1 MKVTINKSLQI
12 ALIVTLVASVLS
24 FGKFNHCRSSGWGSP
39 DVYIHM
45 CYSDISALYGAREV
59 NTDQWPYAS
68 SDNSVE
74 YPVLT
79 GVVMWATGL
88 LIDDPNGYRPYFD
101 LNILLI
107 ALLLFA
113 SVFIL
118 WRLKPEYVAL
128 FPIAPAVFG
137 SLFINWDIYAV
148 FFALLSLYF
157 YKVQK
162 LDLSALFMGVA
173 ISTKFYPG
181 VILFGIALIFW
192 NQKEITKLIRYLLVT
207 FLSWVV
213 INLPVALTNFDGWW
227 RFFKLNIDRDSDLGS
242 IWFAAAL
249 LKWPQP
255 NVNNITIILF
265 LIALMA
271 IGVFYFAVAQS
282 RSDFANLATVAF
294 LTVAAFV
301 TISKVYSPQY
311 ILWLTPLAV
320 LAMTK
325 KTTKDDERKA
335 FWIWQGTEALYHFGI
350 WQYLASYTGAKF
362 GITETFYASI
372 ILIRIAGL
380 VWFSSTLIRTALA
393 ERSTATRNSQGNPLE
408 IFSGGTKN

>member
-107 ALLLFA
+107 TLLLFA

-148 FFALLSLYF
+148 LFALLSLYF

-207 FLSWVV
+207 FLAWVV

-242 IWFAAAL
+242 IWYAAAL

-255 NVNNITIILF
+255 NVNNVTIILF

-380 VWFSSTLIRTALA
+380 AWFSSTLIRTALA

-408 IFSGGTKN
+408 FLPDSTHG

>member
-1 MKVTINKSLQI
+1 MTINKSLRI
-12 ALIVTLVASVLS
+12 ALIVTLIASFLA
-24 FGKFNHCRSSGWGSP
+24 FGKFNHCRSAGWGSP

-45 CYSDISALYGAREV
+45 CYSDISALYGARGI
-59 NTDQWPYAS
+59 NTDKWPYAS
-68 SDNSVE
+68 QDNSVE

-79 GVVMWATGL
+79 GIVMWATGL

-148 FFALLSLYF
+148 LFALLSLYF

-192 NQKEITKLIRYLLVT
+192 NRKEITKLIRYLLVT
-207 FLSWVV
+207 VLSWVV
-213 INLPVALTNFDGWW
+213 INLPVALTNLDGWW

-242 IWFAAAL
+242 IWYAAAL

-255 NVNNITIILF
+255 NVNNVTIILF

-380 VWFSSTLIRTALA
+380 AWFSSTLIRTALA

-408 IFSGGTKN
+408 FLPDSTHG

>member
-1 MKVTINKSLQI
+1 MTINKSLRI
-12 ALIVTLVASVLS
+12 ALIVTLVATLLS
-24 FGKFNHCRSSGWGSP
+24 FGKFNHCRSAGWGSP

-45 CYSDISALYGAREV
+45 CYSDISALYGAREI
-59 NTDQWPYAS
+59 NTDKWPYAS
-68 SDNSVE
+68 QDNSVE

-79 GVVMWATGL
+79 GIVMWATGL

-107 ALLLFA
+107 ALLLIA

-148 FFALLSLYF
+148 LFALLSLYF
-157 YKVQK
+157 YKDEKMDV
-162 LDLSALFMGVA
+162 SALFMGIA

-192 NQKEITKLIRYLLVT
+192 NQKKIIQLIRYVLVT
-207 FLSWVV
+207 VLSWLA

-242 IWFAAAL
+242 IWYAASL
-249 LKWPQP
+249 LKFPQP
-255 NVNNITIILF
+255 NINNFTIILF
-265 LIALMA
+265 LIALGA
-271 IGVFYFAVAQS
+271 IGVFYFMVAQS

-320 LAMTK
+320 LAMTRK
-325 KTTKDDERKA
+325 EERSA
-335 FWIWQGTEALYHFGI
+335 FWVWQGTEALYHFAI

-362 GITETFYASI
+362 GLTETVYAATI
-372 ILIRIAGL
+372 FIRISGL
-380 VWFSSTLIRTALA
+380 AWFSRTLIRSAIQVQ
-393 ERSTATRNSQGNPLE
+393 NCQSQTN
-408 IFSGGTKN
+408 

>member
-1 MKVTINKSLQI
+1 
-12 ALIVTLVASVLS
+12 
-24 FGKFNHCRSSGWGSP
+24 
-39 DVYIHM
+39 
-45 CYSDISALYGAREV
+45 
-59 NTDQWPYAS
+59 
-68 SDNSVE
+68 
-74 YPVLT
+74 
-79 GVVMWATGL
+79 
-88 LIDDPNGYRPYFD
+88 
-101 LNILLI
+101 
-107 ALLLFA
+107 
-113 SVFIL
+113 
-118 WRLKPEYVAL
+118 
-128 FPIAPAVFG
+128 
-137 SLFINWDIYAV
+137 
-148 FFALLSLYF
+148 
-157 YKVQK
+157 
-162 LDLSALFMGVA
+162 
-173 ISTKFYPG
+173 
-181 VILFGIALIFW
+181 
-192 NQKEITKLIRYLLVT
+192 
-207 FLSWVV
+207 V

-242 IWFAAAL
+242 IWYAAAL

-255 NVNNITIILF
+255 NVNNVTIILF

-325 KTTKDDERKA
+325 EITKDDERKA

-380 VWFSSTLIRTALA
+380 AWFSSTLIRTALA

-408 IFSGGTKN
+408 FLPDSTHG

>member
-148 FFALLSLYF
+148 LFALLSLYF

-242 IWFAAAL
+242 IWYAAAL

-380 VWFSSTLIRTALA
+380 AWFSSTLIRTALA

-408 IFSGGTKN
+408 FLPDSTHG

>member
-1 MKVTINKSLQI
+1 MTIKMTINKGLRI
-12 ALIVTLVASVLS
+12 ALIVTLVATLLS
-24 FGKFNHCRSSGWGSP
+24 FGKFNHCRSAGWGSP

-45 CYSDISALYGAREV
+45 CYSDISALYGAREI
-59 NTDQWPYAS
+59 NTDKWPYAS
-68 SDNSVE
+68 QDNSVE
-74 YPVLT
+74 YPILT
-79 GVVMWATGL
+79 GIVMWATGL

-148 FFALLSLYF
+148 LFALLSLYF
-157 YKVQK
+157 YKDEKMDV
-162 LDLSALFMGVA
+162 SALFMGIA

-192 NQKEITKLIRYLLVT
+192 NQKKITQLIRYVLVT
-207 FLSWVV
+207 VLSWLA

-242 IWFAAAL
+242 IWYAASL
-249 LKWPQP
+249 LKFPQP
-255 NVNNITIILF
+255 NINNFTIILF
-265 LIALMA
+265 LIALGA
-271 IGVFYFAVAQS
+271 IGVFYFMVAQS

-320 LAMTK
+320 LAMTRK
-325 KTTKDDERKA
+325 EERSA
-335 FWIWQGTEALYHFGI
+335 FWVWQGTEALYHFAI

-362 GITETFYASI
+362 GLTETVYAATI
-372 ILIRIAGL
+372 FIRISGL
-380 VWFSSTLIRTALA
+380 AWFSRTLIRSAIQVQ
-393 ERSTATRNSQGNPLE
+393 NCQSQTN
-408 IFSGGTKN
+408 

>member
-148 FFALLSLYF
+148 LFALLSLYF

-207 FLSWVV
+207 FLAWVV

-242 IWFAAAL
+242 IWYAAAL

-255 NVNNITIILF
+255 NVNNVTIILF

-380 VWFSSTLIRTALA
+380 AWFSSTLIRTALV

-408 IFSGGTKN
+408 FLPDSTHG

>member
-59 NTDQWPYAS
+59 NTDQWPYSS

-107 ALLLFA
+107 TLLLFA

-148 FFALLSLYF
+148 LFALLSLYF

-207 FLSWVV
+207 FLAWVV

-242 IWFAAAL
+242 IWYAAAL

-255 NVNNITIILF
+255 NVNNVTIILF

-325 KTTKDDERKA
+325 EITKDDERKA

-380 VWFSSTLIRTALA
+380 AWFSSALIRTALA

-408 IFSGGTKN
+408 FLPDSTHG

>member
-12 ALIVTLVASVLS
+12 ALIVTLIATLLS

-148 FFALLSLYF
+148 LFALLSLYF

-207 FLSWVV
+207 FLAWVV

-242 IWFAAAL
+242 IWYAAAL

-255 NVNNITIILF
+255 NVNNVTIILF

-325 KTTKDDERKA
+325 EITKDDERKA

-362 GITETFYASI
+362 GITETFYAII

-380 VWFSSTLIRTALA
+380 AWFSSALIRTALA

-408 IFSGGTKN
+408 FLPDSTHG

>member
-148 FFALLSLYF
+148 LFALLSLYF

-207 FLSWVV
+207 FLAWVV

-242 IWFAAAL
+242 IWYAAAL

-255 NVNNITIILF
+255 NVNNVTIILF

-380 VWFSSTLIRTALA
+380 AWFSSTLIRTALA

-408 IFSGGTKN
+408 FLPDSTHG

>member
-1 MKVTINKSLQI
+1 MTINKGLRI
-12 ALIVTLVASVLS
+12 ALIVTLIATLLS
-24 FGKFNHCRSSGWGSP
+24 FGKFNHCRSAGWGSP

-45 CYSDISALYGAREV
+45 CYSDISALYGAREI
-59 NTDQWPYAS
+59 NTDKWPYAS
-68 SDNSVE
+68 QDNAVE

-79 GVVMWATGL
+79 GIVMWATGF

-148 FFALLSLYF
+148 LFALLSLYF
-157 YKVQK
+157 YKDEKMDV
-162 LDLSALFMGVA
+162 SALFMGIA

-192 NQKEITKLIRYLLVT
+192 NQKKITQLIRYVLITVFCWLA
-207 FLSWVV
+207 

-242 IWFAAAL
+242 IWYAASL
-249 LKWPQP
+249 LKFPQP
-255 NVNNITIILF
+255 NINNFTIILF
-265 LIALMA
+265 LIALGA
-271 IGVFYFAVAQS
+271 IGVFYFMVAQS

-320 LAMTK
+320 LAMTRK
-325 KTTKDDERKA
+325 EERSA
-335 FWIWQGTEALYHFGI
+335 FWVWQGTEALYHFAI

-362 GITETFYASI
+362 GLTETVYAATI
-372 ILIRIAGL
+372 FIRISGL
-380 VWFSSTLIRTALA
+380 AWFSRTLIRSAIQVQ
-393 ERSTATRNSQGNPLE
+393 NCQSQTN
-408 IFSGGTKN
+408 

>member
-45 CYSDISALYGAREV
+45 CYSDISALYGAREI

-148 FFALLSLYF
+148 LFALLSLYF

-207 FLSWVV
+207 FLAWVV

-242 IWFAAAL
+242 IWYAAAL

-255 NVNNITIILF
+255 NVNNVTIILF

-325 KTTKDDERKA
+325 EITKDDERKA

-350 WQYLASYTGAKF
+350 WQYLASNTGAKF

-380 VWFSSTLIRTALA
+380 AWISSTLIRTALA

-408 IFSGGTKN
+408 FLPDSTHG

>member
-1 MKVTINKSLQI
+1 MTINKSLRI
-12 ALIVTLVASVLS
+12 ALIVTLVATLLS
-24 FGKFNHCRSSGWGSP
+24 FGKFNHCRSAGWGSP

-45 CYSDISALYGAREV
+45 CYSDISALYGARGI
-59 NTDQWPYAS
+59 NTDKWPYAS
-68 SDNSVE
+68 QDNSVE

-79 GVVMWATGL
+79 GIVMWATGL

-107 ALLLFA
+107 ALLLIA

-148 FFALLSLYF
+148 LFALLSLYF
-157 YKVQK
+157 YKDEKMDV
-162 LDLSALFMGVA
+162 SALFMGIA

-192 NQKEITKLIRYLLVT
+192 NQKKIIQLIRYVLVT
-207 FLSWVV
+207 VFSWLA

-242 IWFAAAL
+242 IWYAASL
-249 LKWPQP
+249 LKFPQP
-255 NVNNITIILF
+255 NINNFTIILF
-265 LIALMA
+265 LIALGA
-271 IGVFYFAVAQS
+271 IGVFYFMVAQS

-320 LAMTK
+320 LAMTRK
-325 KTTKDDERKA
+325 EERSA
-335 FWIWQGTEALYHFGI
+335 FWVWQGTEALYHFAI

-362 GITETFYASI
+362 GLTETVYAATI
-372 ILIRIAGL
+372 FIRISGL
-380 VWFSSTLIRTALA
+380 AWFSRTLIRSAIQVQ
-393 ERSTATRNSQGNPLE
+393 NCQSQTN
-408 IFSGGTKN
+408 

>member
-68 SDNSVE
+68 SENSVE

-107 ALLLFA
+107 TLLLFA

-148 FFALLSLYF
+148 LFALLSLYF

-162 LDLSALFMGVA
+162 LDLSAIFMGVA

-242 IWFAAAL
+242 IWYAAAL

-255 NVNNITIILF
+255 NVNNVTIILF

-380 VWFSSTLIRTALA
+380 AWFSSTLIRTALA

-408 IFSGGTKN
+408 FLPDSTHG

>member
-1 MKVTINKSLQI
+1 MTISKSLRV
-12 ALIVTLVASVLS
+12 ALIVTLVATLLS
-24 FGKFNHCRSSGWGSP
+24 FAKFNHCRNSGWGSP

-45 CYSDISALYGAREV
+45 CYSDISALYGAREI
-59 NTDQWPYAS
+59 NTDKWPYAS
-68 SDNSVE
+68 PDNSVE

-79 GVVMWATGL
+79 GMVMWATGL

-148 FFALLSLYF
+148 LFALLSLYF
-157 YKVQK
+157 YKDEK
-162 LDLSALFMGVA
+162 LDVSALFMGIA
-173 ISTKFYPG
+173 ISTKLYPG

-192 NQKEITKLIRYLLVT
+192 NQKKITQLIRYLLVT
-207 FLSWVV
+207 VFSWLA
-213 INLPVALTNFDGWW
+213 INLPIALTNFDGWW
-227 RFFKLNIDRDSDLGS
+227 RFFKLNIERDNDLGS
-242 IWFAAAL
+242 IWYAATL
-249 LKWPQP
+249 LNLPQG
-255 NVNNITIILF
+255 NTNNLTIIAF
-265 LIALMA
+265 LLALGA
-271 IGVFYFAVAQS
+271 IGIFYFAVAQA
-282 RSDFANLATVAF
+282 RSDFANLMTVAF

-311 ILWLTPLAV
+311 ILWLTPLAI

-325 KTTKDDERKA
+325 REERAA
-335 FWIWQGTEALYHFGI
+335 FWVWQGSEALYHFAI

-362 GITETFYASI
+362 GIPETFYALT

-380 VWFSSTLIRTALA
+380 TWFSTTLIRTALTA
-393 ERSTATRNSQGNPLE
+393 RSTAQRDAQGNLLE
-408 IFSGGTKN
+408 FLPDSTHG

>member
-45 CYSDISALYGAREV
+45 CYSDISALYGAREI

-107 ALLLFA
+107 TLLLFA

-148 FFALLSLYF
+148 LFALLSLYF

-242 IWFAAAL
+242 IWYAAAL

-380 VWFSSTLIRTALA
+380 AWFSSTLIRTALA

-408 IFSGGTKN
+408 FLPDSTHG